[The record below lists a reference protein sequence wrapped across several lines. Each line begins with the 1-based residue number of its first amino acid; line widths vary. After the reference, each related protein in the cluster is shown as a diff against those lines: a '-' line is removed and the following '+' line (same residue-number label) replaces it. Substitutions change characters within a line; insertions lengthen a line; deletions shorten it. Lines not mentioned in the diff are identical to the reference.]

1 VPPGKR
7 HRVTKPDDLT
17 EPTGQGQVWTV
28 AGRRPRT
35 ALILDIAPVIE
46 RRDLIVCVL
55 IRDPAELPEN
65 LSLFAV
71 PISQPVDG
79 VIAVSD
85 ITHFLKEHYTQYLGS
100 VDQAT
105 LDQVKAAV
113 RARFDL

>member
-1 VPPGKR
+1 
-7 HRVTKPDDLT
+7 VTKPDDLS
-17 EPTGQGQVWTV
+17 EPTEQGQVWTV

-35 ALILDIAPVIE
+35 ALILDIAPVIQ

-55 IRDPAELPEN
+55 IRNPAELPEN
-65 LSLFAV
+65 LALLAV
-71 PISQPVDG
+71 PTSQPVEG

-85 ITHFLKEHYTQYLGS
+85 ITHFLKEHYTEYMGT
-100 VDQAT
+100 VDGTT